1 MWDFLIVGAGSA
13 GCVLANRLSAA
24 GQQVL
29 LLEAGK
35 DTPPGSVPDDIDD
48 PYPRSYSNPG
58 YFWPG
63 LNAHLGIEGP
73 LRSKIAFQQARIMG
87 GGSSVTGMIALRG
100 LPDDY
105 DGWSAA
111 GALGWSWPDV
121 LPYFRR
127 LEADAD
133 FEGPM
138 HGADG
143 PVPIRRHAAADW
155 PPFSAAVGKA
165 ASALGYQSIDDFN
178 AEFEDGYGAI
188 PLSCH
193 ESRRASSASAY
204 LDAATRRRVNFRVQ
218 CETTVERVLF
228 DGTRCVGVS
237 ARVGGGETTE
247 FKAHRVVLATGA
259 IWSPALLLRS
269 GVGPRNELARLGIG
283 ATAAL
288 EGVGRN
294 LQNHPV
300 VYLATHLRNEA
311 RQARKLRSPFITG
324 LRFSSSNDS
333 TPSDMFMLVLNKSS
347 WRGLGEAIGALGV
360 GLYRPLSRGSVTL
373 SSRDPAVA
381 PTIDFGFLSH
391 PRDLESMLAGLRR
404 AVALMQQPGVRA
416 LRHEL
421 FAGRYSETVRRLN
434 RPGKLNSLV
443 TVSLAAMLDGP
454 EWLRRFTVR
463 RLISP
468 GEADEAEMISR
479 EWLSATVRGRTFGM
493 FHPVGTCK
501 IGPAS
506 DPDAVV
512 DPHCR
517 VRGVAGLY
525 VVDASVMPFI
535 VRGNTNIPT
544 MMVAER
550 ASDLLL
556 KDAFQADARTIDGPL
571 SRASHQRA

>member
-1 MWDFLIVGAGSA
+1 MMWDFLIVGAGSA

-35 DTPPGSVPDDIDD
+35 DTPPGSVPDDIEDA
-48 PYPRSYSNPG
+48 YPRSYSNPG
-58 YFWPG
+58 YFWPA

-73 LRSKIAFQQARIMG
+73 LRRNIEFHQARIMG

-100 LPDDY
+100 IPDDY

-111 GALGWSWPDV
+111 GAVGWSWSDV

-127 LEADAD
+127 LEADTD
-133 FEGPM
+133 FDGPM

-143 PVPIRRHAAADW
+143 PVPIRRHAVEDW
-155 PPFSAAVGKA
+155 PPFSTSIGKA
-165 ASALGYQSIDDFN
+165 ASALGYRSIDDFN

-188 PLSCH
+188 PLSCY
-193 ESRRASSASAY
+193 EGRRASSASAY
-204 LDAATRRRVNFRVQ
+204 LDAAVRSRRNLRIQ

-228 DGTRCVGVS
+228 DGPRCVGVA
-237 ARVGGGETTE
+237 ARMRGGETKE
-247 FKAHRVVLATGA
+247 FKAHRVVLAAGG
-259 IWSPALLLRS
+259 IWSPTLLLRS
-269 GVGPRNELARLGIG
+269 GVGPRNELVHLGIG
-283 ATAAL
+283 VNSAL

-300 VYLATHLRNEA
+300 VYLATHLRDDA
-311 RQARKLRSPFITG
+311 RQARRLRSPFITG
-324 LRFSSSNDS
+324 LRFSSAGDS
-333 TPSDMFMLVLNKSS
+333 TRSNMFILVLNKSS
-347 WRGLGEAIGALGV
+347 WHGLGERIGALGV

-373 SSRDPAVA
+373 SSRDPAIA

-404 AVALMQQPGVRA
+404 ALALMQHQGVRA

-434 RPGKLNSLV
+434 RPGKLNSFV
-443 TVSLAAMLDGP
+443 TSSLATMLDGP

-479 EWLSATVRGRTFGM
+479 DWLSTTVRDRTFGM

-501 IGPAS
+501 IGLDS

-512 DPHCR
+512 DPNCR
-517 VRGVAGLY
+517 VRGVDGLY

-544 MMVAER
+544 MMIAER

-556 KDAFQADARTIDGPL
+556 KDAF
-571 SRASHQRA
+571 